1 MAVGFPSLLAPWAG
15 SVLAP
20 TVGFASLLF
29 GPGGLAPTPST
40 GGGDGGSH
48 RPSAVPGSGS
58 GSGSGDPAPVPG
70 YLRLE
75 YTTLEIDAELLEE
88 LCITD
93 PTCGA
98 CGGLIDS
105 GSGSGSGSGDVPT
118 PPGGPY
124 TGPCTCPPG
133 YSLVLMGLADDGV
146 TPIYK
151 CRNDLF
157 PTFIRLCNEDPLN
170 GGPGGG
176 GGGPGG
182 GGSEDGRLVIEVTT
196 FDVPDTVRIIGTRC
210 VDVPACEAMCP

>member
-1 MAVGFPSLLAPWAG
+1 MP
-15 SVLAP
+15 
-20 TVGFASLLF
+20 LF
-29 GPGGLAPTPST
+29 DSPVFDSPVFEGDEVAT
-40 GGGDGGSH
+40 GGVRR

-58 GSGSGDPAPVPG
+58 GGSGNPAPVDG

-105 GSGSGSGSGDVPT
+105 GSGSGQSGSGDPD

-133 YSLVLMGLADDGV
+133 YSLFLVGLADDGV
-146 TPIYK
+146 TPIYQ

-157 PTFIRLCNEDPLN
+157 PTFIRPCNEDPGN
-170 GGPGGG
+170 GGDGGG
-176 GGGPGG
+176 GGNG
-182 GGSEDGRLVIEVTT
+182 GGSEDGRLVVEVTT

-210 VDVPACEAMCP
+210 VDVPACEAGCA